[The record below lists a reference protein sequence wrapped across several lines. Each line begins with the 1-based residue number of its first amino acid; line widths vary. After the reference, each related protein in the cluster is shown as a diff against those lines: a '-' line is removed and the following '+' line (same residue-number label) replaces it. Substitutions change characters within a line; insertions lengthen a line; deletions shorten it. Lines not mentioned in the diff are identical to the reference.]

1 MLCIEMVPDEIQQ
14 EMKNIYCAL
23 CELLRHFWACFPTTT
38 KALEDKVLFV
48 VLCTDNLL
56 SVQCYAWT
64 ENKFT
69 CVCVCVCVS
78 VTLSVNPPTD
88 QTPQQIFTVD
98 GFMQG
103 CAFWGSR

>member
-1 MLCIEMVPDEIQQ
+1 VLCIEMVPDEIQQ

-69 CVCVCVCVS
+69 CVSVCPS
-78 VTLSVNPPTD
+78 HFLLTRL
-88 QTPQQIFTVD
+88 QIRPLNRFLQLMALCKDVPFGGLD
-98 GFMQG
+98 DHI
-103 CAFWGSR
+103 